1 MQIPRFA
8 RDDNLVLSD
17 SERSHMD
24 ELSCR
29 ILQTFD
35 ELGRDTLDL
44 HALREFAG
52 GSDPARRDAVVGAA
66 EMLERIGYL
75 EPSGE
80 ADFYRRTEDG
90 RLAVAGPLDVTLY
103 SRPKC
108 KLCDDAREAVTSILR
123 EFGGSLREVNIDEDK
138 ELRELYTNDVPV
150 IFVGSKEFGRHH
162 VDTAKFRAALERAK
176 K

>member
-1 MQIPRFA
+1 MG
-8 RDDNLVLSD
+8 
-17 SERSHMD
+17 
-24 ELSCR
+24 ELSRR
-29 ILQTFD
+29 ILEVFD

-75 EPSGE
+75 EVSGE

-90 RLAVAGPLDVTLY
+90 RLAVAKPLDVTLY

-108 KLCDDAREAVTSILR
+108 KLCDEARDAITPILR
-123 EFGGSLREVNIDEDK
+123 EFGGAFREVNIDEDK
-138 ELRELYTNDVPV
+138 ELKELYTNDVPV
-150 IFVGSKEFGRHH
+150 VFLGAKEFARHS
-162 VDTAKFRAALERAK
+162 VDTVKFRAALEKAGK
-176 K
+176 